1 MDARVFPPDQTAELS
16 TPAGRK
22 PPRADVA
29 AAAADSIADGRSEH
43 RPPSK
48 VGVWE
53 EGSVIND
60 RYTLE
65 RRLGGGS
72 MGVVFLASD
81 RLLKKQVALK
91 VLRSDLA
98 KSRATVRRF
107 LREVALA
114 HSVTHPNVVRI
125 YDTGEA
131 DGLPYFS
138 MEHLQGQ
145 TLDELIEA
153 GRQREG
159 DGDPPMMLREIREIS
174 HEILSGLAAAHE
186 VGIVHRDL
194 KPANVMLTHRGAIVM
209 DFGVAGFD
217 QPTPGVRPNPAEAR
231 SLVRTEAGTIFGS
244 PAYMAPELWEG
255 AGATVQS
262 DLYSF
267 GVMLYQMLSGRLP
280 IEAPNAKAFL
290 IKLKE
295 EKPTPIRQL
304 RKDTP
309 WNLALLVSR
318 CMATDPERRPVS
330 AHAAANLVAPFS
342 GRWTWVLGGLIVMLL
357 GGLIGLWLN
366 VGELSEHAEMGL
378 PDAVAVADLE
388 AFVRSFDVGDYEAAQ
403 RQIKRLELRA
413 PASAAVVYWRATL
426 EHSLGNEP
434 ERWNRCGR
442 AGYDGDSD
450 GTQWDGNESWRA
462 LAVAA
467 CTTSYSLSAEQ
478 RTLLDS
484 SLSSALPDAW
494 LPIVVSEFLIPRVE
508 ASRPLG
514 VSLSKE
520 ADDVQ
525 RRLDQLDPLDMDEFE
540 DGPVLAIRW
549 QLARFDL
556 RVARGRFDEARNL
569 LDDLLTQHPDAPIV
583 LARAAHFY
591 ALTGELERAN
601 DWAVQVESYDP
612 RPSVRLLLDAGRL
625 DDAAALLDR
634 YALRSGE
641 RPLLQQLLDMYCA
654 YAYRFEIFPAPK
666 RCGPIG
672 PGLAHN
678 LWISAHNDVADS
690 RAMTF
695 LEREIISQQAAL
707 NRNECYSRDHNESIV
722 VHALPPFE
730 TYLRQLDIS
739 MALCVA
745 NGGDTSLRQVARK
758 LADDL
763 VAVAPGDPW
772 ALLVDAQVDEDSFA
786 RSSALEK
793 RRAVVERWRDA
804 DDLPLVLTVRRLV
817 GEPEPAPAPAPAS
830 EPILMTPADGVLDPV
845 GGPSVGGPSVGGPS
859 VGGPGAGEQDVD
871 AGAAEQDVDVGQDG
885 AGP

>member
-1 MDARVFPPDQTAELS
+1 MFPPDQTAELS

-29 AAAADSIADGRSEH
+29 AAAADSITDGRSEH
-43 RPPSK
+43 KAPAK

-53 EGSVIND
+53 EGAVIND

-153 GRQREG
+153 GRPREG
-159 DGDPPMMLREIREIS
+159 SDGDPPMMLREIREIS

-217 QPTPGVRPNPAEAR
+217 QPVPGVRPNPAEAR

-255 AGATVQS
+255 ASATVQS

-304 RKDTP
+304 RKNTP

-318 CMATDPERRPVS
+318 CMAPDPERRPVS

-342 GRWTWVLGGLIVMLL
+342 GRWTWVVGGLLVVLL
-357 GGLIGLWLN
+357 GGIFGYWLSRAEPTRAHRHGLARHRRGGGSRRVRAQLRRRRLRSCAATDRAARTA
-366 VGELSEHAEMGL
+366 GAGL
-378 PDAVAVADLE
+378 VRGRVLASDARAQPRQ
-388 AFVRSFDVGDYEAAQ
+388 RS
-403 RQIKRLELRA
+403 RA
-413 PASAAVVYWRATL
+413 R
-426 EHSLGNEP
+426 G
-434 ERWNRCGR
+434 
-442 AGYDGDSD
+442 
-450 GTQWDGNESWRA
+450 
-462 LAVAA
+462 
-467 CTTSYSLSAEQ
+467 SLSAGRLRHRRRLGLEGQ
-478 RTLLDS
+478 RELALARTGGVRRQLQPLGP
-484 SLSSALPDAW
+484 SSA
-494 LPIVVSEFLIPRVE
+494 R
-508 ASRPLG
+508 
-514 VSLSKE
+514 
-520 ADDVQ
+520 
-525 RRLDQLDPLDMDEFE
+525 
-540 DGPVLAIRW
+540 
-549 QLARFDL
+549 
-556 RVARGRFDEARNL
+556 
-569 LDDLLTQHPDAPIV
+569 
-583 LARAAHFY
+583 
-591 ALTGELERAN
+591 
-601 DWAVQVESYDP
+601 
-612 RPSVRLLLDAGRL
+612 
-625 DDAAALLDR
+625 
-634 YALRSGE
+634 
-641 RPLLQQLLDMYCA
+641 
-654 YAYRFEIFPAPK
+654 
-666 RCGPIG
+666 
-672 PGLAHN
+672 
-678 LWISAHNDVADS
+678 
-690 RAMTF
+690 
-695 LEREIISQQAAL
+695 
-707 NRNECYSRDHNESIV
+707 
-722 VHALPPFE
+722 
-730 TYLRQLDIS
+730 
-739 MALCVA
+739 
-745 NGGDTSLRQVARK
+745 
-758 LADDL
+758 
-763 VAVAPGDPW
+763 
-772 ALLVDAQVDEDSFA
+772 
-786 RSSALEK
+786 
-793 RRAVVERWRDA
+793 
-804 DDLPLVLTVRRLV
+804 
-817 GEPEPAPAPAPAS
+817 
-830 EPILMTPADGVLDPV
+830 
-845 GGPSVGGPSVGGPS
+845 
-859 VGGPGAGEQDVD
+859 
-871 AGAAEQDVDVGQDG
+871 
-885 AGP
+885 

>member
-1 MDARVFPPDQTAELS
+1 MKLRVFPPDQTAELS

-29 AAAADSIADGRSEH
+29 GAAADSIADGRSEH
-43 RPPSK
+43 KTPSK

-53 EGSVIND
+53 EGAVIND

-255 AGATVQS
+255 ASATVQS

-342 GRWTWVLGGLIVMLL
+342 GRWTWMLGGLLVVLVASV
-357 GGLIGLWLN
+357 IGVWLSQRA
-366 VGELSEHAEMGL
+366 VSRHVEMGL
-378 PDAVAVADLE
+378 PDAVAAADLD
-388 AFVRSFDVGDYEAAQ
+388 AFVRSFDVGDYEAAL
-403 RQIKRLELRA
+403 RQIERLEQRA
-413 PASAAVVYWRATL
+413 PSSAAVVYWRATL
-426 EHSLGNEP
+426 EHTLGNEP
-434 ERWNRCGR
+434 ERWSRCAL
-442 AGYDGDSD
+442 AGQEGGSD
-450 GTQWDGNESWRA
+450 GTQWLGSESWRA
-462 LAVAA
+462 LAIAA
-467 CTTSYSLSAEQ
+467 CSTTYGLSADQ
-478 RTLLDS
+478 RALLDPNIA
-484 SLSSALPDAW
+484 SALPEAW
-494 LPIVVSEFLIPRVE
+494 LPLVVSESLIPRIE
-508 ASRPLG
+508 SAKTMG
-514 VSLSKE
+514 ASLSKE

-525 RRLDQLDPLDMDEFE
+525 QRLDEPKQLEDVFE
-540 DGPVLAIRW
+540 DGPVLAMRW
-549 QLARFDL
+549 QLARFEL
-556 RVARGRFDEARNL
+556 RVARGQFDEARNV
-569 LDDLLTQHPDAPIV
+569 LDDLLTQYSDAPIV
-583 LARAAHFY
+583 LARAAQFY
-591 ALTGELERAN
+591 ALTGEIERAN
-601 DWAVQVESYDP
+601 EWAMRVERYDP
-612 RPSVRLLLDAGRL
+612 RPSLRLLLDDGRL
-625 DDAAALLDR
+625 DDAAAIIDR
-634 YALRSGE
+634 YALQGGE
-641 RPLLQQLLDMYCA
+641 HPLQPQLLDIWCA
-654 YAYRFEIFPAPK
+654 YAFRFEIEPAPA
-666 RCGPIG
+666 RCGAIG

-678 LWISAHNDVADS
+678 LWLGARNDVADQA
-690 RAMTF
+690 AMSS
-695 LEREIISQQAAL
+695 LERAITTQQAAINQGECL
-707 NRNECYSRDHNESIV
+707 ARDRNASIV
-722 VHALPPFE
+722 THVSPPFE
-730 TYLRQLDIS
+730 TYLRQLDIYAVRCS
-739 MALCVA
+739 EDGSEPAA
-745 NGGDTSLRQVARK
+745 RQLARA

-763 VAVAPGDPW
+763 VAAAPGDPW
-772 ALLVDAQVDEDSFA
+772 ALLVDAQVDDDAFA
-786 RSSALEK
+786 SAAATEK
-793 RRAVVERWRDA
+793 RRVVVERWRGAD
-804 DDLPLVLTVRRLV
+804 DDLPLVREVRGLV
-817 GEPEPAPAPAPAS
+817 GEPEPPAPEPVTPEP
-830 EPILMTPADGVLDPV
+830 EPILMTPVEPADEGAEAKV
-845 GGPSVGGPSVGGPS
+845 
-859 VGGPGAGEQDVD
+859 PGD
-871 AGAAEQDVDVGQDG
+871 GQDG
-885 AGP
+885 ASP